1 MARVSPDVSF
11 KVTAATGDDGY
22 MGVPPPMAID
32 TELSRPAAAPPED
45 PRLAGLPRDGGRHQ
59 RGDIEGLR
67 ALAVLLVIA
76 DHLFGVPGGGFVG
89 VDVFFVISGFLITGL
104 LLREHRERGRISFS
118 DFYRRRIR
126 RILPASLLVL
136 AVTVVASHVVF
147 FGTRARATTEDA
159 IWSLLF
165 AGNWHFAVDG
175 TDYQQAAGPVSPLQ
189 HYWSLSVEEQF
200 YVAWPA
206 VMAVALALAG
216 WRRRHRVKGLK
227 GITAITAALV
237 AGGYAWALHETA
249 ADPTWAYF
257 STFSRVW
264 ELGLG
269 ALLAVAVPAAAR
281 IPARLRPLLG
291 WAGLAAIGVSV
302 VVIDGGTPFPAPGA
316 LLPVLGTVAVIA
328 AGTGG
333 DSRLGLLTNPVSRHL
348 GALSYSLYLWHF
360 PAIVVLA
367 ALMPADATYYALV
380 LGVTAVGSVASYHLV
395 EQPIRRSSWLLPG
408 GPRQPRSWRAG
419 LRLAA
424 GVAAGLAAV
433 LVAAQ
438 ATGIG
443 GPWSRDAGAQ
453 TPAPPVAATA
463 DAGGDPADALS
474 AEIDEALAATEWPE
488 LSPGLDALG
497 TAAQATEWT
506 RDDCLNVLY
515 TVDQCRYGEP
525 GAPRTA
531 VLLGDSVAISWMPG
545 LRAALGDDW
554 AVQSLTLGQ
563 CPQVAVAMRAT
574 AGIPEFTEYCTEHQR
589 WALEQVRAMQPDLVV
604 VASAA
609 NSLDRLASQ
618 ADGEEA
624 LAEWRE
630 GLVTTLSGLDT
641 TATRIVVLGS
651 PPEGENLEEC
661 ATRFNGP
668 QDCVSSVPGEH
679 DALTA
684 IERTAIAQHDPT
696 TAEFAYVDTVAWFCD
711 AARRCPSFVGGTPVY
726 ADGVHLTAAYSQ
738 RLAPVLRAAL
748 LG

>member
-1 MARVSPDVSF
+1 
-11 KVTAATGDDGY
+11 
-22 MGVPPPMAID
+22 MAID

-76 DHLFGVPGGGFVG
+76 DHLFGVPHGGFVG

-104 LLREHRERGRISFS
+104 LLREHRERGRISFT

-136 AVTVVASHVVF
+136 AVTVGAAHVVF
-147 FGTRARATTEDA
+147 FGTRARATVEDA
-159 IWSLLF
+159 LWSLLF
-165 AGNWHFAVDG
+165 AGNWHFALDG

-227 GITAITAALV
+227 GITAITAVLV

-269 ALLAVAVPAAAR
+269 ALLAVAVPAASR

-291 WAGLAAIGVSV
+291 WAGLAAIAVSV
-302 VVIDGGTPFPAPGA
+302 VVIDAGTPFPAPGA

-333 DSRLGLLTNPVSRHL
+333 DSRLGVLTNPVSRHL

-367 ALMPADATYYALV
+367 ALMPVDATYYALV

-395 EQPIRRSSWLLPG
+395 EQPVRRSSWLLPG
-408 GPRQPRSWRAG
+408 RPREPRSWRAG
-419 LRLAA
+419 ARLMA

-443 GPWSRDAGAQ
+443 WPWSQDAGAQ
-453 TPAPPVAATA
+453 TPPPSAAAAA
-463 DAGGDPADALS
+463 DTEPGVDPQEALS
-474 AEIDEALAATEWPE
+474 AEISAALTATEWPE

-497 TAAQATEWT
+497 TAAQAPEWI

-515 TVDQCRYGEP
+515 TVDRCRYGDAQAE
-525 GAPRTA
+525 RTA
-531 VLLGDSVAISWMPG
+531 VLLGDSVAISWLPG
-545 LRAALGDDW
+545 IRAALGNGW
-554 AVQSLTLGQ
+554 RVQSLTLGQ
-563 CPQVAVAMRAT
+563 CPQVAVRTRAAT
-574 AGIPEFTEYCTEHQR
+574 GIEDFAEYCSEHQA
-589 WALEQVRAMQPDLVV
+589 WALGQVRQMQPDLVV

-609 NSLDRLASQ
+609 NSVDRLASEVE
-618 ADGEEA
+618 GEA
-624 LAEWRE
+624 ARAEWRE
-630 GLVTTLSGLDT
+630 GLTTTLAGLDT
-641 TATRIVVLGS
+641 TATRVVVLGS
-651 PPEGENLEEC
+651 PPEGADLAEC
-661 ATRFNGP
+661 ATRFNTP
-668 QDCVSSVPGEH
+668 QDCVSSGREGHEELAAV
-679 DALTA
+679 
-684 IERTAIAQHDPT
+684 ERATIDGYEPV
-696 TAEFAYVDTVAWFCD
+696 TAEFAYVDTEGWFCD
-711 AARRCPSFVGGTPVY
+711 AAGRCPSFVGSTPVY
-726 ADGVHLTAAYSQ
+726 ADGVHLTAAYSE